1 MTALRNFY
9 HENEMNVTRVLDITQ
24 DLKVL
29 DQVLSYQSDVNMI
42 IDIASLASRREYL
55 NLEKWLGDRI
65 AQYGS
70 SFINGC
76 LTFLNKKVKHDL
88 LRQSIVNQD
97 TSPAPAPESATL
109 SLSAPTVSIFIRTIR
124 MNHEL
129 LSLEELERFKETR
142 TQAIQL
148 HPKLMNFMPG
158 NEDEPGMQVSSFDS
172 RIEAEVDSF
181 YKKMYDL
188 ELSVDHIILILKSM
202 RDSPDLKNHQFLA
215 CLLSGLFDEYKF
227 FSTYPSKE
235 LNLTASLF
243 GSLIREQLIGYVPLG
258 IGVRYV
264 LDAIRN
270 PIESKWYEFG
280 SMALSKFVN
289 RLEEWPQLALAVSEV
304 ESLKLTHPD
313 VYLRAKTVL
322 NGENY
327 KDVYLSTIV
336 GDPDEDA
343 ENNTKLKE
351 TNEDG
356 EDDPRIV
363 FSAIK
368 SDDDLILR
376 EIRRRKKFA
385 ALDPASGRPAEPDDR
400 SSNKKLI
407 TSKME
412 FLEPDEH
419 ISDKILFIINNLA
432 FNNLESKL
440 TEMSSQIKPEHYNWF
455 AKYLVNHRVSIEPN
469 NHSLYLQ
476 FLDRLALPHMYKK
489 INNETLIK
497 CALMLNSEQ
506 TLKSGTDRTI
516 LKNLASWLGSLTLA
530 KNLPIKHHN
539 IAFKDLLIQG
549 FNSNR
554 LIVAI
559 PFVCKVLEQS
569 HKSKVF
575 RPPNPWLMGIL
586 KLLIELYHYGELK
599 LNLKFEIEVL
609 CKALEV
615 ELKDVKPT
623 EMLKKQDE
631 LSQQRQEVED
641 VKAAARSLAAAQQ
654 QQQQA
659 EQQHSHLS
667 IENVIGR
674 ATGTLNANSV
684 PSAGTSITAT
694 QPLDS
699 AGPNN
704 LPGAPHSL
712 SLNGQAG
719 YASSLQGHSHLF
731 PLVHSPFG

>member
-1 MTALRNFY
+1 
-9 HENEMNVTRVLDITQ
+9 MNVTRVLDITQ

-29 DQVLSYQSDVNMI
+29 DQVLSYQPDVNMI

-55 NLEKWLGDRI
+55 NLEKWLGHRI

-142 TQAIQL
+142 TQEIQL
-148 HPKLMNFMPG
+148 HCKLMNFMPG
-158 NEDEPGMQVSSFDS
+158 NEDKPGMQVSSFDS

-188 ELSVDHIILILKSM
+188 ELSVKQIILILKSM
-202 RDSPDLKNHQFLA
+202 QDSPDLKNHQFLA
-215 CLLSGLFDEYKF
+215 CLLSRLFDEYNVF
-227 FSTYPSKE
+227 FAYPSKE

-270 PIESKWYEFG
+270 PIKSKWYEFG

-289 RLEEWPQLALAVSEV
+289 WLEEWPQLALAVSNV
-304 ESLKLTHPD
+304 ESLKPTHPD

-343 ENNTKLKE
+343 ENNTKPKE
-351 TNEDG
+351 ANEDG

-385 ALDPASGRPAEPDDR
+385 ALDPA
-400 SSNKKLI
+400 K
-407 TSKME
+407 
-412 FLEPDEH
+412 PDEH

-432 FNNLESKL
+432 FNNLKSKL

-489 INNETLIK
+489 INNETLIMK

-516 LKNLASWLGSLTLA
+516 LKNLAWWLGSLTLA
-530 KNLPIKHHN
+530 KNLPIKHHK

-615 ELKDVKPT
+615 
-623 EMLKKQDE
+623 
-631 LSQQRQEVED
+631 
-641 VKAAARSLAAAQQ
+641 
-654 QQQQA
+654 
-659 EQQHSHLS
+659 
-667 IENVIGR
+667 
-674 ATGTLNANSV
+674 
-684 PSAGTSITAT
+684 
-694 QPLDS
+694 
-699 AGPNN
+699 
-704 LPGAPHSL
+704 
-712 SLNGQAG
+712 
-719 YASSLQGHSHLF
+719 
-731 PLVHSPFG
+731 

>member
-1 MTALRNFY
+1 MMALIQVPTPWALLHNDLVNQLLQSFLKGHPSHQLVFLRIWQLVPDFQMTALRNFY

-29 DQVLSYQSDVNMI
+29 DQVLSYQPDVNMI

-142 TQAIQL
+142 TQEIQL
-148 HPKLMNFMPG
+148 HCKLMNFMPG
-158 NEDEPGMQVSSFDS
+158 NEDKPGMQVSSFDS

-188 ELSVDHIILILKSM
+188 EL
-202 RDSPDLKNHQFLA
+202 
-215 CLLSGLFDEYKF
+215 
-227 FSTYPSKE
+227 
-235 LNLTASLF
+235 
-243 GSLIREQLIGYVPLG
+243 
-258 IGVRYV
+258 YV

-343 ENNTKLKE
+343 ENNTKPKE
-351 TNEDG
+351 ANEDG

-615 ELKDVKPT
+615 
-623 EMLKKQDE
+623 
-631 LSQQRQEVED
+631 
-641 VKAAARSLAAAQQ
+641 
-654 QQQQA
+654 
-659 EQQHSHLS
+659 
-667 IENVIGR
+667 
-674 ATGTLNANSV
+674 
-684 PSAGTSITAT
+684 
-694 QPLDS
+694 
-699 AGPNN
+699 
-704 LPGAPHSL
+704 
-712 SLNGQAG
+712 
-719 YASSLQGHSHLF
+719 
-731 PLVHSPFG
+731 